1 MTTSGENEGIGPQP
15 LSGPAIDKLRK
26 SSPESPE
33 ESATWM
39 ACETIARLIRER
51 NEALAE
57 NDRLHEEDF
66 SVWEA
71 IGEEFTLDPPDG
83 GSVTTSEAATR
94 IRKALDEARAALARA
109 RDDAFEDAA
118 QVLDWTAALADAEA
132 ARMYADADIRHF
144 RERAERRRDIAA
156 EIRALKGTHRPTP
169 AAIIDEWMHTP
180 TLRQRAGEMTAETQR
195 TVLAVLAAIKR
206 EVER

>member
-94 IRKALDEARAALARA
+94 IRKALDEARAALASARA
-109 RDDAFEDAA
+109 AA
-118 QVLDWTAALADAEA
+118 LEEAATAATRAAWKHEGDDDYSRGMDMGAREQVEA
-132 ARMYADADIRHF
+132 C
-144 RERAERRRDIAA
+144 AA
-156 EIRALKGTHRPTP
+156 AVRALKEAKG
-169 AAIIDEWMHTP
+169 
-180 TLRQRAGEMTAETQR
+180 
-195 TVLAVLAAIKR
+195 
-206 EVER
+206 